1 MGKYNDKLCEPMPM
15 TYGMSE
21 NLVNSGLLTQISGL
35 STADKKCLVSYI
47 TQEVAYDED
56 TDDDAVWD
64 TYDSELPPYTLEE
77 LNARIDESHQQYLR
91 GEVYTEEEVR
101 EELKKE
107 FPWLR

>member
-1 MGKYNDKLCEPMPM
+1 MGKYHDKVSEPMLS

-35 STADKKCLVSYI
+35 STADKRCLISYI
-47 TQEVAYDED
+47 TQEVACEED
-56 TDDDAVWD
+56 IDDDAAWD
-64 TYDSELPPYTLEE
+64 TYDSDLPPYTLEE

-91 GEVYTEEEVR
+91 GEVYTEREVR

-107 FPWLR
+107 FPWLL